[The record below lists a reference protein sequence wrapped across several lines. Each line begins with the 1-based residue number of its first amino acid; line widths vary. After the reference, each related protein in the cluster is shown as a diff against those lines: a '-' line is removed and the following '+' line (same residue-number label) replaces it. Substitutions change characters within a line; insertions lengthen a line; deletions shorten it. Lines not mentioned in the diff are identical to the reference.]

1 MNKRPDIE
9 KKIDQMLNSLEG
21 IQRAE
26 PTPFFFTRVKAR
38 LERDQKNIWE
48 AAGSF
53 LARPVIAFATL
64 CLILALNGFIL
75 FEKDTPSVANVYTT
89 GLEDESILAVANA
102 NTYDYENLEP

>member
-26 PTPFFFTRVKAR
+26 PAPFFFTRVKAR

-53 LARPVIAFATL
+53 LARPVIAFAAL

-75 FEKDTPSVANVYTT
+75 FEKDTPPVANAYTT

-102 NTYDYENLEP
+102 NAYDYENLEP